1 MADAPDLGSVALG
14 REGSTPSIRTN
25 FFFTEGF
32 FMEWVLLVLTAYLI
46 GSLPLG
52 FILTRIIWKKDI
64 RRYGSHNIGAT
75 NAWRVIGRAA
85 GLMVFLIDFIK
96 GQLGVLVGAYFF
108 ASPGAMALG
117 GLFAIL
123 GAIFPITLGFKG
135 GKGVSTSLGVLTA
148 LMPKVTIIVLVV
160 WLAIFLITRYVSL
173 ASIIAATLTPILAAL
188 FKEPIIFFLF
198 SLIMAVVVIF
208 RHKENIER
216 LKAGRENRM

>member
-1 MADAPDLGSVALG
+1 
-14 REGSTPSIRTN
+14 
-25 FFFTEGF
+25 
-32 FMEWVLLVLTAYLI
+32 MEWVLLVLTAYLI

-64 RRYGSHNIGAT
+64 RRFGSHNIGAT

-117 GLFAIL
+117 GLFAII

-148 LMPKVTIIVLVV
+148 LMPKITIIVLVV

-198 SLIMAVVVIF
+198 SMIMAVVVIF